1 MGYSLSIQHDLSS
14 VIEHAFQNQCSATSR
29 PVRRVRLLSKGETI
43 YQCGDRIEAV
53 YYLEAGSV
61 KLTRCTPDGRLFT
74 FRTVAAGE
82 LFGETDLYLDA
93 HECEAC
99 VEVDSHVVVYPRD
112 EVMSW
117 VAENADLAKALLHQS
132 HLLLLMLKRR
142 LALLTIRSA
151 RERTLEYLRERICE
165 DLKGDS
171 RTITFQKPL
180 KDVAEELD
188 ISPEGF
194 YRILS
199 RLEADGL
206 IHRTKRQIT
215 LLL

>member
-1 MGYSLSIQHDLSS
+1 MGYSLSIQSDLSG
-14 VIEHAFQNQCSATSR
+14 VIETAFQAQCSTTVR
-29 PVRRVRLLSKGETI
+29 PVRRIRQLFKGETL
-43 YQCGDRIEAV
+43 YQCGDRVEAV
-53 YYLEAGSV
+53 YYLEAGGV
-61 KLTRCTPDGRLFT
+61 KLTRCTPDGRLVT

-93 HECEAC
+93 HECQASI
-99 VEVDSHVVVYPRD
+99 EVDSRVVVYPKD

-117 VAENADLAKALLHQS
+117 VSEDANLAKALLYQS

-151 RERTLEYLRERICE
+151 RERTLEYLRERVSD
-165 DLKGDS
+165 DLKGDN
-171 RTITFQKPL
+171 RTVKFQKPL

-206 IHRTKRQIT
+206 IQRAKRQIT
-215 LLL
+215 LLT